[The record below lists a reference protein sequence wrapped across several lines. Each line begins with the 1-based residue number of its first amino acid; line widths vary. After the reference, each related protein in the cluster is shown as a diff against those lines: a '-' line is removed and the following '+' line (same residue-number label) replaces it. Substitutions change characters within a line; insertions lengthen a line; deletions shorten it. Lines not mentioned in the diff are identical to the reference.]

1 MNRGLVAQLVL
12 LFLATQALGL
22 FTADYLVREGVR
34 ATLVTD
40 NPEDVENS
48 LGLFAYI
55 LGFTAVLLVLI
66 KFLKD
71 QWLYWVFK
79 CLETAAVFFASLLV
93 FNAFTDSLL
102 ILLAAAALVVARLFF
117 TANLWLRNLAT
128 VLSTA
133 GAGALIGGSLGVWPV
148 AVLLGLLCV
157 YDYVAVFK
165 TKHMVTLAKSVAS
178 KNLSFTYAL
187 PTKEHVFE
195 LGAGDMVMP
204 LTFAASALAAA
215 KTAHAF
221 PLYWVP
227 SAAVLVASLAGLLA
241 TLLYASKRAGK
252 PLPAL
257 PLQGALMLAAWGATK
272 LAGF

>member
-102 ILLAAAALVVARLFF
+102 ILLAADALVVARLFF

-133 GAGALIGGSLGVWPV
+133 VHGV
-148 AVLLGLLCV
+148 
-157 YDYVAVFK
+157 
-165 TKHMVTLAKSVAS
+165 
-178 KNLSFTYAL
+178 LSRNEYQHFL
-187 PTKEHVFE
+187 
-195 LGAGDMVMP
+195 
-204 LTFAASALAAA
+204 
-215 KTAHAF
+215 
-221 PLYWVP
+221 
-227 SAAVLVASLAGLLA
+227 
-241 TLLYASKRAGK
+241 
-252 PLPAL
+252 
-257 PLQGALMLAAWGATK
+257 
-272 LAGF
+272 